1 MSHCCSQ
8 LIAGG
13 TKLGLCD
20 SLLIVGVMKL
30 SPGESPSS
38 LAGNDVERWTFT
50 LDALRHDLDSLRVT
64 VDVRS
69 YEVEARRLTP
79 DALSFG
85 RCLSRPGEKG
95 GSLQAGARLI
105 CFLVADDKR
114 DRYRW
119 IVGRVMEQPAN
130 CTGWPMIWGSAGV
143 RSRNRGGLFP
153 SRRPRRHDDRWLSRS
168 CHTAQQGERQLQK
181 SLLAV
186 RAWCA
191 NDHSGRVAG
200 TGNPAGLKVRLSL
213 DWPFCGVEDGLLMAE
228 RTHGASR
235 LEASTRTLLQRR
247 SCRTADRISFNPV
260 SRNLTTRTDLWSPIP
275 AVRRLP
281 DDGLLRGPPSGNPAP
296 DALGNCPTSA
306 RNCSQERTRLVVV
319 TDRFRWRTHPASPSL
334 AGWTRA
340 RHGS

>member
-1 MSHCCSQ
+1 
-8 LIAGG
+8 
-13 TKLGLCD
+13 
-20 SLLIVGVMKL
+20 MKL

-153 SRRPRRHDDRWLSRS
+153 SRRPRRHDDRWSSRS
-168 CHTAQQGERQLQK
+168 CHTAQQGECQLQNPHLP
-181 SLLAV
+181 SAHG
-186 RAWCA
+186 APM
-191 NDHSGRVAG
+191 
-200 TGNPAGLKVRLSL
+200 TTPAGLQAQAIGQVSKC
-213 DWPFCGVEDGLLMAE
+213 CGYWIGRPAE
-228 RTHGASR
+228 SM
-235 LEASTRTLLQRR
+235 
-247 SCRTADRISFNPV
+247 
-260 SRNLTTRTDLWSPIP
+260 TD
-275 AVRRLP
+275 
-281 DDGLLRGPPSGNPAP
+281 
-296 DALGNCPTSA
+296 C
-306 RNCSQERTRLVVV
+306 
-319 TDRFRWRTHPASPSL
+319 
-334 AGWTRA
+334 
-340 RHGS
+340 